1 MCVKK
6 YLRDLDATDV
16 EFPAAIK
23 LYINDSLCRYHR
35 ELWNKTRKLWNRK
48 KDFLILLLM
57 ELLG

>member
-6 YLRDLDATDV
+6 YLKDLDATDL
-16 EFPAAIK
+16 EFLAAIK
-23 LYINDSLCRYHR
+23 LYIKDSLCRYHR
-35 ELWNKTRKLWNRK
+35 ELWNETRKLWNRK